1 MGFGSVNHYVDK
13 NSIGDHRRLVGSD
26 SEVRVTTL
34 ADRQHSADPSGTTGG
49 GVVERLVQMHLR
61 HIFVVIVAPGGETQI
76 NRNLIPVSQSR
87 TFIQEG
93 TNVII

>member
-1 MGFGSVNHYVDK
+1 MGFGLVNHYVDK

-49 GVVERLVQMHLR
+49 VVERLVQMHLR

-76 NRNLIPVSQSR
+76 NRNLIHVSQSR